1 MGFMDIMLVF
11 VLCVL
16 MYYLYIFILMVILYV
31 IWLMYYGVNLRELK
45 YGILLEFVYIID
57 LISFLL
63 WLDYDY
69 YLIVF
74 NVWVYNLLLIVSFF
88 EK

>member
-1 MGFMDIMLVF
+1 
-11 VLCVL
+11 
-16 MYYLYIFILMVILYV
+16 
-31 IWLMYYGVNLRELK
+31 MYYGVNLRELK
-45 YGILLEFVYIID
+45 YGILLEFVYIND

-88 EK
+88 KKKFI

>member
-1 MGFMDIMLVF
+1 
-11 VLCVL
+11 
-16 MYYLYIFILMVILYV
+16 
-31 IWLMYYGVNLRELK
+31 MYYGVNLRVLK

-88 EK
+88 KKSLYRGICSFYFCINSCMVIRINEDFFLCYI

>member
-1 MGFMDIMLVF
+1 
-11 VLCVL
+11 
-16 MYYLYIFILMVILYV
+16 
-31 IWLMYYGVNLRELK
+31 MYYGVNLRVLK

-88 EK
+88 KKKFI

>member
-1 MGFMDIMLVF
+1 
-11 VLCVL
+11 
-16 MYYLYIFILMVILYV
+16 
-31 IWLMYYGVNLRELK
+31 MYYGVNLRVLK
-45 YGILLEFVYIID
+45 YGILLEFVYIND

-88 EK
+88 KKKFI

>member
-1 MGFMDIMLVF
+1 
-11 VLCVL
+11 
-16 MYYLYIFILMVILYV
+16 
-31 IWLMYYGVNLRELK
+31 MYYGVNLRVLK
-45 YGILLEFVYIID
+45 YGILLEFEYIID

-69 YLIVF
+69 YLIIF

>member
-1 MGFMDIMLVF
+1 
-11 VLCVL
+11 
-16 MYYLYIFILMVILYV
+16 
-31 IWLMYYGVNLRELK
+31 MYYGVNLRELK

-88 EK
+88 KKKFI

>member
-1 MGFMDIMLVF
+1 
-11 VLCVL
+11 
-16 MYYLYIFILMVILYV
+16 
-31 IWLMYYGVNLRELK
+31 MYYGVNLRVLK

-88 EK
+88 KKSLYRGIFSFYFCINNCMVIRINEDFFLCYI

>member
-1 MGFMDIMLVF
+1 
-11 VLCVL
+11 
-16 MYYLYIFILMVILYV
+16 
-31 IWLMYYGVNLRELK
+31 MYYGVNLRVLK
-45 YGILLEFVYIID
+45 YGILLEFVYIND

-69 YLIVF
+69 YFIVF

-88 EK
+88 KKKFI

>member
-1 MGFMDIMLVF
+1 
-11 VLCVL
+11 
-16 MYYLYIFILMVILYV
+16 
-31 IWLMYYGVNLRELK
+31 MYYGVNLRMLK

-88 EK
+88 KKKFI